1 MHIADQPFVAEFG
14 HRCLAAQTRF
24 ITHGRATWGMDI
36 IKYDVYRGSNIGVY
50 VSTNADLVLIP
61 MGFAKSKAEKLGEY
75 LGVRYVY
82 ASVANTRLIGSLSV
96 MNNKGILLPK
106 TAFQNEYDL
115 LRETTDLEIGVLDS
129 RFTALGN
136 VICANDK
143 GAIVSPWLSG
153 HDCQMIS
160 DVLGV
165 ETIQK
170 KIAGFN
176 QTGAVMVAN
185 NTGAAIHPEAD
196 EEDMEVFASLLGVK
210 IEQSSINN
218 GVPYVASGIL
228 ANDNAVVVGTLTTG
242 PEIMMLTRAFLN

>member
-1 MHIADQPFVAEFG
+1 
-14 HRCLAAQTRF
+14 
-24 ITHGRATWGMDI
+24 MDI
-36 IKYDVYRGSNIGVY
+36 VKYDVYRGSNIGVY
-50 VSTNADLVLIP
+50 ISTNADLVLVP

-75 LGVRYVY
+75 LGGRYMY
-82 ASVANTRLIGSLSV
+82 MSVANTRLIGSLLV

-106 TAFQNEYDL
+106 TAFQNEYDML
-115 LRETTDLEIGVLDS
+115 KEETNLEVGVLDS

-136 VICANDK
+136 VICANDR
-143 GAIVSPWLSG
+143 GAVVSPWLSER
-153 HDCQMIS
+153 DCQTIS

-165 ETIQK
+165 ETIQR

-210 IEQSSINN
+210 VEQSSINN